1 MTKTRHILGLS
12 GGKDSAALAVHMNNK
27 HPEIDV
33 EYFFTDTGYELDE
46 TYKFLD
52 KLKTRLDKPIH
63 YIKPLN
69 SFDYYM
75 KKYNNFLPSPM
86 SRWCTIEMKLKA
98 MEKWLKPYLD
108 ANDEI
113 VTLIAIRSD
122 ERGRTGY
129 KPTHQAIKARFPF
142 IEDMVDR
149 DGVLQILEESGLGL
163 PEYYKWRSRSGCTFC
178 FFQKKIEW
186 VGLQENNPSAW
197 AHAKSLEKEAT
208 KNQSAFYWIKDM
220 PLTELEKPEVIAKI
234 KDQHKKQLEKLK
246 LKRNKKQENNPFLK
260 GEKVLNI
267 EENLA
272 LEEEI
277 SPSCIVCHK

>member
-12 GGKDSAALAVHMNNK
+12 GGKDSAALAIHMNSK

-33 EYFFTDTGYELDE
+33 EYFFTDTGYELSE

-63 YIKPLN
+63 YIKPIN

-113 VTLIAIRSD
+113 VTLVGIRYD

-129 KPTHQAIKARFPF
+129 KSNNPAIKARFPF
-142 IEDMVDR
+142 IEDMIDR
-149 DGVLQILEESGLGL
+149 EGVLSILEESGLGL

-186 VGLQENNPSAW
+186 IGLQENNPSAW

-208 KNQSAFYWIKDM
+208 KKQSAFYWIKDM
-220 PLTELEKPEVIAKI
+220 PLTELEKPEVIAKV
-234 KDQHKKQLEKLK
+234 KEQHKKQLEKLK
-246 LKRNKKQENNPFLK
+246 LNKNKKQENNPFLK
-260 GEKVLNI
+260 GEKDLNV

-272 LEEEI
+272 LDDV
-277 SPSCIVCHK
+277 SSSCLICHK